1 MTELEYRFTNDTLF
15 KMLFVKYPVL
25 LKRLVAQLLRIPF
38 ENIHSFQIRNP
49 EMPPETWGEKF
60 CRLDINMDVNGQRMD
75 LEVQVGD
82 EGDYED
88 RCLYYWARAFSSAL
102 PAKGR
107 YRDLPRTIVASIVA
121 FKLFDCEEYY
131 SEYMPMEVT
140 RHTLLTDKERIIVF
154 ELPKLPK
161 EVTAD
166 NGMELWLSLFRA
178 KTVEELDALER
189 MGVPEVQEAI
199 HAYRDITVT
208 PEFREAERLRSKAR
222 HDEAQAVYTAEQRG
236 RQEGESSKA
245 VDIAK
250 KMLRRNRPLT
260 EIIEDTGLTREEVE
274 GLRQ

>member
-1 MTELEYRFTNDTLF
+1 
-15 KMLFVKYPVL
+15 
-25 LKRLVAQLLRIPF
+25 
-38 ENIHSFQIRNP
+38 
-49 EMPPETWGEKF
+49 
-60 CRLDINMDVNGQRMD
+60 MDVNGQRMD

-260 EIIEDTGLTREEVE
+260 EIIEDTGLNTDKISAGVIPNTPAVSFSAFARCLFDVIVIIGCSYVFVGFLIIQRNNFIDPRVGHIREQ
-274 GLRQ
+274 R